1 MGVLNYEKV
10 IFYFN
15 HRWVLIGYLSKG
27 SFGVL
32 SLLLSFL
39 SFVLGV
45 VVYGDV
51 ASEKALNG
59 ELLEVKK
66 KYYELKYIKDKVE

>member
-1 MGVLNYEKV
+1 MRTL
-10 IFYFN
+10 IFILIIAGCFA
-15 HRWVLIGYLSKG
+15 IGYLSKG

-45 VVYGDV
+45 FVYGDV
-51 ASEKALNG
+51 ASEKALNV

-66 KYYELKYIKDKVE
+66 KYYELKYIKDKAE

>member
-1 MGVLNYEKV
+1 MRAL
-10 IFYFN
+10 IFILIIIGCFA
-15 HRWVLIGYLSKG
+15 IGYLSR
-27 SFGVL
+27 STLGVL
-32 SLLLSFL
+32 ALFLSFL

-45 VVYGDV
+45 AIYAEL

-66 KYYELKYIKDKVE
+66 KYYELKYVKDKVE

>member
-1 MGVLNYEKV
+1 MRTL
-10 IFYFN
+10 IFILIIAGCFA
-15 HRWVLIGYLSKG
+15 IGYFSKG

>member
-1 MGVLNYEKV
+1 MRTL
-10 IFYFN
+10 IFILIIAGCFA
-15 HRWVLIGYLSKG
+15 IGYLSRCKLG
-27 SFGVL
+27 IL
-32 SLLLSFL
+32 ALLLSFL
-39 SFVLGV
+39 SFVLGIAI
-45 VVYGDV
+45 YADL

>member
-1 MGVLNYEKV
+1 MRTL
-10 IFYFN
+10 IFILIITGCFA
-15 HRWVLIGYLSKG
+15 IGYLSKG

>member
-1 MGVLNYEKV
+1 MRML
-10 IFYFN
+10 IFILIIAGCFA
-15 HRWVLIGYLSKG
+15 IGYLSRG
-27 SFGVL
+27 TLGIL
-32 SLLLSFL
+32 ALLLSFL
-39 SFVLGV
+39 SFVLGIAI
-45 VVYGDV
+45 YADL

>member
-1 MGVLNYEKV
+1 MRTL
-10 IFYFN
+10 IFILIISGCFA
-15 HRWVLIGYLSKG
+15 IGYLSKG

-59 ELLEVKK
+59 ELLEIKK

>member
-1 MGVLNYEKV
+1 MRML
-10 IFYFN
+10 IFILIIAGCFA
-15 HRWVLIGYLSKG
+15 IGYFSRGTLG
-27 SFGVL
+27 IL
-32 SLLLSFL
+32 ALLLSFL
-39 SFVLGV
+39 SFVLGIAI
-45 VVYGDV
+45 YADL